1 MYMFTVLLKER
12 NYSFEET
19 IKKHYPK
26 ASHYKLNDC
35 AYFVKSGELAD
46 DISKKLGIST
56 EGGISGVV
64 LRITPLVLDGTSHQ
78 SGSGL

>member
-12 NYSFEET
+12 NYSFEVER
-19 IKKHYPK
+19 HYPGVF
-26 ASHYKLNDC
+26 HYKLNDC